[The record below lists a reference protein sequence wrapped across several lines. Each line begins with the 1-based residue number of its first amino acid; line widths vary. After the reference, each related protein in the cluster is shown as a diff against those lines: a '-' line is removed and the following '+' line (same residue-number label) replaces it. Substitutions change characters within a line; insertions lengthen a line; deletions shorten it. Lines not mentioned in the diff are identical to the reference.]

1 MSAQNTLK
9 FPSGRSAKRLKQDA
23 KALAK
28 AKNIPLHAALDVVAQ
43 QNGMSFGWANALR
56 QLQPQPQRTRTVPTN
71 RSPLAAEL
79 GISDL
84 ELEQLSWEAEAIE
97 SNDGLVYGYLITIED
112 GPEEV
117 LQKVSG
123 LDTSNSVRV
132 GPNAFDEA
140 EPEPEPDFSAPYS
153 AIAPKMNPYRKLL
166 VLGLNELLRRRLLSL
181 SWDGKSTEE
190 TSHIEMEIAGHNA
203 VVSWSDAGFGE
214 VRISVWWKYDHSK
227 HPQADLSGNARERF
241 MTASPLAKRAQYPKF
256 VGVVCSA
263 WLERDAGKYLQGH
276 GNDHLFEMYT
286 RRGELDL
293 LRHLADPVPL
303 GYEAEGRFHM

>member
-9 FPSGRSAKRLKQDA
+9 FPSGRSVKRLKQDA
-23 KALAK
+23 KALSK
-28 AKNIPLHAALDVVAQ
+28 AENIPLHAALDIVAQ
-43 QNGMSFGWANALR
+43 QNGMSSGWVNALR
-56 QLQPQPQRTRTVPTN
+56 QLEPQRTRPVVTS

-84 ELEQLSWEAEAIE
+84 ELEQLSWEAESIE

-117 LQKVSG
+117 LQKVSS
-123 LDTSNSVRV
+123 LDGSNSVRV
-132 GPNAFDEA
+132 GPNAFDE
-140 EPEPEPDFSAPYS
+140 EEPEPDIAASYS
-153 AIAPKMNPYRKLL
+153 VAKPRMNPYRKLL

-181 SWDGKSTEE
+181 FWDGKSTEE
-190 TSHIEMEIAGHNA
+190 TSHIEMKIAGHNA

-214 VRISVWWKYDHSK
+214 VRISIWWKYDHSK

-263 WLERDAGKYLQGH
+263 WLERDSGKYLQGH
-276 GNDHLFEMYT
+276 GNDHLFDMYT

-293 LRHLADPVPL
+293 LRRLADPVPL
-303 GYEAEGRFHM
+303 GYEAEGQFHV

>member
-9 FPSGRSAKRLKQDA
+9 FPSGRSVKRLKQDA
-23 KALAK
+23 RALSKAE
-28 AKNIPLHAALDVVAQ
+28 NIPLHAALDVVAQ
-43 QNGMSFGWANALR
+43 QNGMSSGWANALR
-56 QLQPQPQRTRTVPTN
+56 QLKPQRARPMLTS

-97 SNDGLVYGYLITIED
+97 NNDGLVYGYLITIED

-123 LDTSNSVRV
+123 LDVSNSVRV
-132 GPNAFDEA
+132 GPNAFDEE
-140 EPEPEPDFSAPYS
+140 EPEPEIMASYS
-153 AIAPKMNPYRKLL
+153 VATPKMNPYRKLL

-190 TSHIEMEIAGHNA
+190 TAHIEMEIAGHNA

-214 VRISVWWKYDHSK
+214 VRISVWWKYDHSR

-293 LRHLADPVPL
+293 LRRLADPVPL
-303 GYEAEGRFHM
+303 GYEPEGRFHM